1 MRELKITHLYPEL
14 LNLYGDSGNIAAMK
28 CRAEWREISVSVKE
42 VLPKENIDFEN
53 TDILFL
59 GGGSEKEL
67 EAVLELLLPQ
77 KEQFAEYVKNGGVV
91 LAVCEGFTLLGK
103 SLEISGKQ
111 KEGLGILDITSK
123 TTEKRFTGDVAT
135 ECEIDGEKFIV
146 IGFENRNY
154 VTEIFDK
161 TPLGKVVS
169 GNGETDGVLEN
180 NVFASGLCGPLLPK
194 NPKLTDILL
203 KRALVKKYGEAE
215 SFPMLCDET
224 EKEALEVMRKRLLS
238 N

>member
-1 MRELKITHLYPEL
+1 MT
-14 LNLYGDSGNIAAMK
+14 
-28 CRAEWREISVSVKE
+28 
-42 VLPKENIDFEN
+42 
-53 TDILFL
+53 
-59 GGGSEKEL
+59 
-67 EAVLELLLPQ
+67 
-77 KEQFAEYVKNGGVV
+77 
-91 LAVCEGFTLLGK
+91 
-103 SLEISGKQ
+103 
-111 KEGLGILDITSK
+111 
-123 TTEKRFTGDVAT
+123 
-135 ECEIDGEKFIV
+135 V
-146 IGFENRNY
+146 I
-154 VTEIFDK
+154 EIFDK

-169 GNGETDGVLEN
+169 GSGETDGVLEN